1 MSMGRKILFISSF
14 IIIDFLLL
22 FGILFVRDITFENLL
37 RKELKYLSDV
47 DNITSNFSLNVQSS
61 GKYAVLEAAVKK
73 YLVDYSDNFNL
84 IFNGYDREK
93 INSFLDIGNYT
104 DNIEKF
110 NDNLEYLE
118 LIRRSFNNN
127 VETFS
132 NQLSTTDLSGYVKG
146 YISDDDYIEL
156 CDVMLEDGYLLD
168 NLADNHLVIEN
179 KRIEFNSYLDS
190 IYNVVIFLRDNYD
203 NYTIIN
209 DEIIFSDSA
218 IEDEYYTFVRKA
230 KHFEK

>member
-22 FGILFVRDITFENLL
+22 FGVLFIRDITFKNLL
-37 RKELKYLSDV
+37 RKELNSLSDV
-47 DNITSNFSLNVQSS
+47 DNITSNFSLNVKSS
-61 GKYAVLEAAVKK
+61 GKYAILEASVKK

-132 NQLSTTDLSGYVKG
+132 NQLSTTDLSSYVKE
-146 YISDDDYIEL
+146 YISDKDYIEL
-156 CDVMLEDGYLLD
+156 CDVMLEDGYLLN
-168 NLADNHLVIEN
+168 NLVSNHLVLEN
-179 KRIEFNSYLDS
+179 RRIEFNSYLDS

>member
-1 MSMGRKILFISSF
+1 MMAIVWRTIFFYFFVSILYRLMGKREIGQLGLLDLVVSLLIAELGAIS
-14 IIIDFLLL
+14 
-22 FGILFVRDITFENLL
+22 
-37 RKELKYLSDV
+37 
-47 DNITSNFSLNVQSS
+47 
-61 GKYAVLEAAVKK
+61 
-73 YLVDYSDNFNL
+73 
-84 IFNGYDREK
+84 
-93 INSFLDIGNYT
+93 
-104 DNIEKF
+104 IEKF

-132 NQLSTTDLSGYVKG
+132 NQLSTMDLSRYVKE